1 MKTIKAAGSATSA
14 LAMLFCVSASAVM
27 PSAAEPVDHER
38 SAAPA
43 QKASA
48 SVQPASSQ
56 TDALVHLHRAATGAY
71 FAAPLVVD
79 ASARCC
85 ESIRAAR

>member
-1 MKTIKAAGSATSA
+1 MKAMKVAGGATSA

-27 PSAAEPVDHER
+27 PSAAEPGVHGR
-38 SAAPA
+38 SNAQA
-43 QKASA
+43 QKTSA
-48 SVQPASSQ
+48 TTRPASSQ

-71 FAAPLVVD
+71 FPAHLVVD

-85 ESIRAAR
+85 ESARAAR

>member
-1 MKTIKAAGSATSA
+1 
-14 LAMLFCVSASAVM
+14 MLFCVSASAVM

-38 SAAPA
+38 SAVPA